1 MSVLSGVVGGA
12 KLAWFK
18 MLKISARNCT
28 LKFSEIRLMWLFLK
42 IEKSKLV
49 MPGPRQDI
57 SARIAAEVEALQVVK
72 IPALTIVRAKKCSVR
87 RSGHGK
93 ALGLHVVIGI
103 PGICKRLA
111 SGPAEPIRKSPVVV
125 VLGHSWIIPCP
136 PGCREWDAVADG
148 EDGAKF
154 PSIGNPSGWSRK

>member
-1 MSVLSGVVGGA
+1 MVQDVKYLGAELHVEVLRDAPDVVVLEDGKIQVGDAGA
-12 KLAWFK
+12 D
-18 MLKISARNCT
+18 
-28 LKFSEIRLMWLFLK
+28 
-42 IEKSKLV
+42 
-49 MPGPRQDI
+49 QDV

-148 EDGAKF
+148 KDGAKF
-154 PSIGNPSGWSRK
+154 PSIGKPSGWSRK